1 MSPFKSRDFEDRPL
15 LVIWEMTQA
24 CDLRCVHCRASAQP
38 QRHPLELSSA
48 EAFNLI
54 DQVAAMRVPLFVLT
68 GGDPLKRPDL
78 YAVVQYA
85 HRRLENNGTHP
96 HFVAGHLLLIFPHD
110 PLGYCDGI
118 RNGRLQRGRRPEN
131 YSRRNEDDRKSVA
144 HIDTS
149 ETWNHS

>member
-78 YAVVQYA
+78 YAIVKYA
-85 HRRLENNGTHP
+85 HRRLVRTSLTP
-96 HFVAGHLLLIFPHD
+96 SATPLLTRDAVFQL
-110 PLGYCDGI
+110 
-118 RNGRLQRGRRPEN
+118 
-131 YSRRNEDDRKSVA
+131 
-144 HIDTS
+144 
-149 ETWNHS
+149 